1 MQEKKRIPLK
11 RLHRLRN
18 ARKQAAETD
27 DLTPMMKAIK
37 AVHSVTSTGSTQP
50 EDLERQRA
58 AQELFGRLVTP
69 NLLINTTP
77 ITVNNVSAEWVR
89 MNQGHDRRHVVLYC
103 HGGGYTCG
111 QLGYARVL
119 ASKLALST
127 GCDVLSF
134 EYRLAPEAP
143 YPSAIDDA
151 LRVWDYLMYMGIG
164 ARDVIVAGDSAG
176 GNLAL
181 ELALAVKAQGR
192 SQPCALVLMSPWTDM
207 TMQGASYQKCAA
219 LDPMLTHDYIDSC
232 RTAYR
237 GANSTLEWEDPS
249 LSPLFADLRGLPPTL
264 IQVGTNEILKSDS
277 INLAIADGVEHFHID
292 ARAVIAD
299 AVQQFVFDLRAV
311 QHGTGGQR
319 FRHRLRFQ
327 VGGFK
332 IMPEQPTVQ
341 RDLELRVFPC
351 GLFQGLIQAVGVHIL
366 V

>member
-58 AQELFGRLVTP
+58 AQELFARLVTP

-111 QLGYARVL
+111 QLGYARIL
-119 ASKLALST
+119 ASKLALAT
-127 GCDVLSF
+127 GFDVLSF
-134 EYRLAPEAP
+134 EYRLAPEHPFPA
-143 YPSAIDDA
+143 AIEDA
-151 LRVWDYLMYMGIG
+151 VAMWDYLMYMGYG

-181 ELALAVKAQGR
+181 ELALKLKEQGR
-192 SQPCALVLMSPWTDM
+192 AQPRGLVLFSPWTDM
-207 TMQGASYQKCAA
+207 TASGKSYRTCKT
-219 LDPMLTHDYIDSC
+219 LDPMLTMEYIAAV
-232 RTAYR
+232 REAYTGPDADWSR
-237 GANSTLEWEDPS
+237 PCY
-249 LSPLFADLRGLPPTL
+249 SPLFADLRGLPPTL
-264 IQVGTNEILKSDS
+264 VQVGTNEILKSDS
-277 INLAIADGVEHFHID
+277 ERLVEHLQKAGVYAQLEVYPECWHVFQQMPIR
-292 ARAVIAD
+292 RA
-299 AVQQFVFDLRAV
+299 AVAMESA
-311 QHGTGGQR
+311 GR
-319 FRHRLRFQ
+319 F
-327 VGGFK
+327 
-332 IMPEQPTVQ
+332 VQ
-341 RDLELRVFPC
+341 R
-351 GLFQGLIQAVGVHIL
+351 II
-366 V
+366 

>member
-1 MQEKKRIPLK
+1 MSRRKNDLSQRLEAVIKTLVPQQEQNP
-11 RLHRLRN
+11 
-18 ARKQAAETD
+18 D
-27 DLTPMMKAIK
+27 DLGPMMRAIK
-37 AVHSVTSTGSTQP
+37 AVHSISDHTSTTP

-58 AQELFGRLVTP
+58 AEELFARLVTP
-69 NLLINTTP
+69 GIGIRSDSL
-77 ITVNNVSAEWVR
+77 TVGSIPAEWVSLEH
-89 MNQGHDRRHVVLYC
+89 GHDRHHAVLYC

-192 SQPCALVLMSPWTDM
+192 SQPRALVLMSPWTDM

-277 INLAIADGVEHFHID
+277 INLAKAMTEQEVY
-292 ARAVIAD
+292 AVLEVYPECWHVFQQMPIPHA
-299 AVQQFVFDLRAV
+299 AQAMESVGRFVQ
-311 QHGTGGQR
+311 
-319 FRHRLRFQ
+319 
-327 VGGFK
+327 K
-332 IMPEQPTVQ
+332 I
-341 RDLELRVFPC
+341 L
-351 GLFQGLIQAVGVHIL
+351 
-366 V
+366 

>member
-50 EDLERQRA
+50 EDLERHRA

-111 QLGYARVL
+111 QLGYARIL
-119 ASKLALST
+119 ASKLALAT
-127 GCDVLSF
+127 GFDVLSF
-134 EYRLAPEAP
+134 EYRLAPEHPFPA
-143 YPSAIDDA
+143 AIEDA
-151 LRVWDYLMYMGIG
+151 VAMWDYLMYMGYG

-181 ELALAVKAQGR
+181 ELALKLKEQGR
-192 SQPCALVLMSPWTDM
+192 AQPRGLVLFSPWTDM
-207 TMQGASYQKCAA
+207 TASGKSYRTCKT
-219 LDPMLTHDYIDSC
+219 LDPMLTMEYIAAV
-232 RTAYR
+232 REAYTGPDADWSR
-237 GANSTLEWEDPS
+237 PCY
-249 LSPLFADLRGLPPTL
+249 SPLFADLRGLPPTL
-264 IQVGTNEILKSDS
+264 VQVGTNEILKSDS
-277 INLAIADGVEHFHID
+277 ERLVENLQKAGVYAQLEVYPECWHVFQQMPIR
-292 ARAVIAD
+292 RA
-299 AVQQFVFDLRAV
+299 AVAMESA
-311 QHGTGGQR
+311 GR
-319 FRHRLRFQ
+319 F
-327 VGGFK
+327 
-332 IMPEQPTVQ
+332 VQ
-341 RDLELRVFPC
+341 R
-351 GLFQGLIQAVGVHIL
+351 II
-366 V
+366 

>member
-1 MQEKKRIPLK
+1 MSRRKNDLSQRLEAVIKTLVPQQEQNP
-11 RLHRLRN
+11 
-18 ARKQAAETD
+18 D
-27 DLTPMMKAIK
+27 DLGPMMRAIK
-37 AVHSVTSTGSTQP
+37 AVHSISDHTSTTP

-58 AQELFGRLVTP
+58 AQELFARLVTP
-69 NLLINTTP
+69 GIGIRNDSL
-77 ITVNNVSAEWVR
+77 TVGSIPAEWVSLEH
-89 MNQGHDRRHVVLYC
+89 GHDRRHAVLYC

-192 SQPCALVLMSPWTDM
+192 SQPRALVLMSPWTDM

-277 INLAIADGVEHFHID
+277 INLAKAMTEQEVY
-292 ARAVIAD
+292 AVLEVYPECWHVFQQMPIPHA
-299 AVQQFVFDLRAV
+299 AQAMESVGRFVQ
-311 QHGTGGQR
+311 
-319 FRHRLRFQ
+319 
-327 VGGFK
+327 K
-332 IMPEQPTVQ
+332 I
-341 RDLELRVFPC
+341 L
-351 GLFQGLIQAVGVHIL
+351 
-366 V
+366 

>member
-1 MQEKKRIPLK
+1 MPKKKNDLSQRLEAVIKTLVPQQEQNP
-11 RLHRLRN
+11 
-18 ARKQAAETD
+18 D
-27 DLTPMMKAIK
+27 DLGPMMRAIK
-37 AVHSVTSTGSTQP
+37 AVHSISDHTSTTP

-58 AQELFGRLVTP
+58 GQELFARLVTP
-69 NLLINTTP
+69 SIGIRNDSL
-77 ITVNNVSAEWVR
+77 TVGNIPAEWISLEH
-89 MNQGHDRRHVVLYC
+89 GHDRRHAVLYC

-249 LSPLFADLRGLPPTL
+249 LSPLFADLRGLPLTL

-277 INLAIADGVEHFHID
+277 INLAKAMTEQEVY
-292 ARAVIAD
+292 AVLEVYPECWHVFQQMPIPHA
-299 AVQQFVFDLRAV
+299 AQAMESVGRFVQ
-311 QHGTGGQR
+311 
-319 FRHRLRFQ
+319 
-327 VGGFK
+327 K
-332 IMPEQPTVQ
+332 I
-341 RDLELRVFPC
+341 L
-351 GLFQGLIQAVGVHIL
+351 
-366 V
+366 

>member
-1 MQEKKRIPLK
+1 MPKKKNDLSQRLEAVIKTLVPQQEQNP
-11 RLHRLRN
+11 
-18 ARKQAAETD
+18 D
-27 DLTPMMKAIK
+27 DLGPMMRAIK
-37 AVHSVTSTGSTQP
+37 AVHSISDHTSTTP

-58 AQELFGRLVTP
+58 GQELFARLVTP
-69 NLLINTTP
+69 SIGIRNDSL
-77 ITVNNVSAEWVR
+77 TVGNIPAEWVSLEH
-89 MNQGHDRRHVVLYC
+89 GHDRRHAVLYC

-192 SQPCALVLMSPWTDM
+192 SQPRALVLMSPWTDM

-277 INLAIADGVEHFHID
+277 INLAKAMTEQEVY
-292 ARAVIAD
+292 AVLEIYPECWHVFQQMPIPHA
-299 AVQQFVFDLRAV
+299 AQAMESVGRFVQ
-311 QHGTGGQR
+311 
-319 FRHRLRFQ
+319 
-327 VGGFK
+327 K
-332 IMPEQPTVQ
+332 I
-341 RDLELRVFPC
+341 L
-351 GLFQGLIQAVGVHIL
+351 
-366 V
+366 

>member
-89 MNQGHDRRHVVLYC
+89 MNQGHDRRHAVLYC

-111 QLGYARVL
+111 QLGYARIL
-119 ASKLALST
+119 ASKLALAT
-127 GCDVLSF
+127 GFDVLSF
-134 EYRLAPEAP
+134 EYRLAPEHPFPA
-143 YPSAIDDA
+143 AIEDA
-151 LRVWDYLMYMGIG
+151 VAMWDYLMYMGYG

-181 ELALAVKAQGR
+181 ELALKLKEQGR
-192 SQPCALVLMSPWTDM
+192 AQPRGLVLFSPWTDM
-207 TMQGASYQKCAA
+207 TASGKSYRTCKA
-219 LDPMLTHDYIDSC
+219 LDPMLTMEYIAAV
-232 RTAYR
+232 REAYTGPDADWSR
-237 GANSTLEWEDPS
+237 PCY
-249 LSPLFADLRGLPPTL
+249 SPLFADLRGLPPTL
-264 IQVGTNEILKSDS
+264 VQVGTNEILKSDS
-277 INLAIADGVEHFHID
+277 ERLVENLQKAGVYAQLEVYPECWHVFQQMPIR
-292 ARAVIAD
+292 RA
-299 AVQQFVFDLRAV
+299 AVAMESA
-311 QHGTGGQR
+311 GR
-319 FRHRLRFQ
+319 F
-327 VGGFK
+327 
-332 IMPEQPTVQ
+332 VQ
-341 RDLELRVFPC
+341 R
-351 GLFQGLIQAVGVHIL
+351 II
-366 V
+366 